1 MKNKIVI
8 ATNNQGKLREL
19 RSIFNEFQLELITQ
33 GELDIHA
40 AAETGDSFLA
50 NALQKA
56 RHAARYTKYAVIA
69 DDSGLM
75 VDALNG
81 EPGIFS
87 ARYAKENASDE
98 QNNSYLLEK
107 MFGIENRQARFHCCL
122 VYIRSYKDPEPIV
135 IQAEWR
141 GLICESLSGNKGFGY
156 DPIFFVPELNHTAAE
171 LSIDIKNKFS
181 HRGQANRILV
191 KQLLDEKLIVKQK

>member
-8 ATNNQGKLREL
+8 ATNNQGKLREF

-33 GELDIHA
+33 GEIDIHA

-56 RHAARYTKYAVIA
+56 RHAARYTKYPVIA

-156 DPIFFVPELNHTAAE
+156 DPIFIPTKYKKTFGEMKK
-171 LSIDIKNKFS
+171 SQKNS
-181 HRGQANRILV
+181 V
-191 KQLLDEKLIVKQK
+191 VLIIR

>member
-8 ATNNQGKLREL
+8 ATNNQGKLREF

-33 GELDIHA
+33 GEIDIHA

-56 RHAARYTKYAVIA
+56 RHAARYTKYPVIA

-87 ARYAKENASDE
+87 ARYAKENASD
-98 QNNSYLLEK
+98 
-107 MFGIENRQARFHCCL
+107 
-122 VYIRSYKDPEPIV
+122 
-135 IQAEWR
+135 
-141 GLICESLSGNKGFGY
+141 
-156 DPIFFVPELNHTAAE
+156 
-171 LSIDIKNKFS
+171 
-181 HRGQANRILV
+181 
-191 KQLLDEKLIVKQK
+191 